1 MSMFRAMT
9 LIIAVA
15 GGLGLS
21 VSAGLAAPAAA
32 QTASGADTAKPLS
45 SSEIYRI
52 YSHNSWMWKDGAGYF
67 AVSKRQFKAWS
78 GRGSNASAGKGIWFI
93 TDPGKLCFRATWY
106 EKGTSF
112 PATTCFS
119 HREKNGV
126 IYQRKEPNGDWYIFK
141 HAPARKGDEIT
152 KFRRGDYVSRQL
164 DRMMPAMA
172 SN

>member
-1 MSMFRAMT
+1 MSAFRAMT
-9 LIIAVA
+9 LITAVA
-15 GGLGLS
+15 CGLGVG
-21 VSAGLAAPAAA
+21 VSAGFAAKA
-32 QTASGADTAKPLS
+32 ASGADTAKPLS

-52 YSHNSWMWKDGAGYF
+52 YSHNTWMWKDGAGYF

-78 GRGSNASAGKGIWFI
+78 GKGRNASVGQGIWFI
-93 TDPGKLCFRATWY
+93 TDPGKLCFRATWN

-126 IYQRKEPNGDWYIFK
+126 IYQRREPDGDWYVFR

-152 KFRRGDYVSRQL
+152 KFRRGDYVSGHLNRW
-164 DRMMPAMA
+164 MPNMA

>member
-1 MSMFRAMT
+1 MEAIMSVFRSIT
-9 LIIAVA
+9 LITAIICGV
-15 GGLGLS
+15 GLS
-21 VSAGLAAPAAA
+21 TSAGVTA
-32 QTASGADTAKPLS
+32 QAASGADTAKPLS
-45 SSEIYRI
+45 NSEIYRI
-52 YSHNSWMWKDGAGYF
+52 YSHNSWIWKDGAGYF

-78 GRGSNASAGKGIWFI
+78 GKGRNASVGQGIWFI

-126 IYQRKEPNGDWYIFK
+126 IYQRKEPDGDWYIFK

-164 DRMMPAMA
+164 ERMMPTMA

>member
-1 MSMFRAMT
+1 MSVFRTMT
-9 LIIAVA
+9 LITAVA
-15 GGLGLS
+15 CGLS
-21 VSAGLAAPAAA
+21 LNVSAGLAAQA
-32 QTASGADTAKPLS
+32 TSGADMAKPLS

-78 GRGSNASAGKGIWFI
+78 GKGSKASAGQGIWFI
-93 TDPGKLCFRATWY
+93 TDPGKLCLRATWH

-119 HREKNGV
+119 HRGKNGV
-126 IYQRKEPNGDWYIFK
+126 IYQRREPDGDWYIFK
-141 HAPARKGDEIT
+141 HAQTRKGDEIT
-152 KFRRGDYVSRQL
+152 KFRRGDYVSRHL
-164 DRMMPAMA
+164 DRMMPDMA